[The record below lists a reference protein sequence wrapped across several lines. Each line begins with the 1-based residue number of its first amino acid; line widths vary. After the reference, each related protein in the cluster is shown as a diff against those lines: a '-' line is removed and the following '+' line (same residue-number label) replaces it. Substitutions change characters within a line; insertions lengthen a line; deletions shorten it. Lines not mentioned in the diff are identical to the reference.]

1 MLSWER
7 KHQLQAVAEEPSYGS
22 DTTQFDVETIRNAKE
37 RMQPVITVTRGL
49 QIGKTV
55 ILETDLITI
64 GRDANSD
71 IALIDSGI
79 SRHHAR
85 IERRDGIMV
94 IVDLE
99 STNGVRV
106 NGDLCAETVLRA
118 GDKIQLGPDTILK
131 FRVEDP
137 DEVRTR
143 VEQYE
148 RSIRDDLT
156 GIHNRRHFTVTLAR
170 ELAYVSRRGSV
181 SSVILFDIDHF
192 KQVNDNHGHREGDRV
207 LIGVANTVGTYI
219 RQDDMLAR
227 WGGEEFAILLRNM
240 DLEKAHPA
248 AERIREKIENMRI
261 DTDGQPIQI
270 TVSLGVTEI
279 REDGNRTVDTVI
291 KEADER
297 LYRAKHEG
305 RNRTVAA

>member
-1 MLSWER
+1 
-7 KHQLQAVAEEPSYGS
+7 
-22 DTTQFDVETIRNAKE
+22 
-37 RMQPVITVTRGL
+37 
-49 QIGKTV
+49 
-55 ILETDLITI
+55 
-64 GRDANSD
+64 
-71 IALIDSGI
+71 
-79 SRHHAR
+79 
-85 IERRDGIMV
+85 MV

-240 DLEKAHPA
+240 DLEKAHRA
-248 AERIREKIENMRI
+248 AERIREKIENMRV
-261 DTDGQPIQI
+261 DTEAQPIQI

-279 REDGNRTVDTVI
+279 REDGNTTVDAVI

>member
-7 KHQLQAVAEEPSYGS
+7 KHHLQAAAEEPTVGS
-22 DTTQFDVETIRNAKE
+22 DTTQFDVETIRSARG

-55 ILETDLITI
+55 ILDTDLISI
-64 GRDANSD
+64 GRDVHSD

-85 IERRDGIMV
+85 LERRDGEVV
-94 IVDLE
+94 IRDLE

-106 NGDLCAETVLRA
+106 NGDLCDHAILRA

-131 FRVEDP
+131 YRVEDP

-156 GIHNRRHFTVTLAR
+156 NVHNRRHFTVTLAR

-207 LIGVANTVGTYI
+207 LIGVASTVSTYI

-227 WGGEEFAILLRNM
+227 WGGEEFAVLLRNM
-240 DLEKAHPA
+240 DLEKAHRA
-248 AERIREKIENMRI
+248 AERIREKIEGMRV
-261 DTDGQPIQI
+261 DTDSQPIQI

-279 REDGNRTVDTVI
+279 REDGNTTVDAII

-297 LYRAKHEG
+297 LYRAKNQG

>member
-7 KHQLQAVAEEPSYGS
+7 KHHLQAVAEEPTVGS
-22 DTTQFDVETIRNAKE
+22 DTTQFDVETIRSARE

-55 ILETDLITI
+55 ILENDLITI
-64 GRDANSD
+64 GRDVSSD
-71 IALIDSGI
+71 ISLIDSGI

-85 IERRDGIMV
+85 IERRDKDVV

-106 NGDLCAETVLRA
+106 NGDLCTEKVLKA
-118 GDKIQLGPDTILK
+118 GDKIQLGPDTVLK
-131 FRVEDP
+131 YRVEEP
-137 DEVRTR
+137 DEDRTR

-156 GIHNRRHFTVTLAR
+156 NIHNRRHFTVTLAR
-170 ELAYVSRRGSV
+170 ELTYVSRRGSV
-181 SSVILFDIDHF
+181 SSVIHFDIVHF
-192 KQVNDNHGHREGDRV
+192 KRVNDTYGHRAGDRV

-227 WGGEEFAILLRNM
+227 WGGEEFAVLLRNM
-240 DLEKAHPA
+240 DLSRAHAA
-248 AERIREKIENMRI
+248 AERIREKIEGMRV
-261 DTDGQPIQI
+261 DAEGQPVQI
-270 TVSLGVTEI
+270 TVSLGVAEI
-279 REDGNRTVDTVI
+279 REPGSSTVDAVI

-297 LYRAKHEG
+297 LYRAKNDG